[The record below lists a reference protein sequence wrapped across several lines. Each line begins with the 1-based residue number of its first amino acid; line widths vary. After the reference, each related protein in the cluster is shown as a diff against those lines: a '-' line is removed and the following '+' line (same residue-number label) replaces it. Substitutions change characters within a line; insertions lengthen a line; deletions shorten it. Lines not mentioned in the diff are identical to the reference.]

1 MNIFDFINIFRK
13 AKNEYF
19 ADKNKAKKCIENYK
33 ILEEQIF
40 DKYLKT
46 KTVLN
51 ILSNN
56 YNLYP
61 KEWHIYLDNVTK
73 LIKYGT
79 VNVEDLNKDHEFFQ
93 TKPED
98 REKDYLA
105 TYLTHYNYV
114 DKLNQLYDSLK
125 TNRKFCESY
134 IHNKR
139 YQAIMRLYNE
149 DIDSLL
155 KKENKRLF
163 SSPNV
168 FNIN

>member
-33 ILEEQIF
+33 ILEDQIF

-61 KEWHIYLDNVTK
+61 KEWRIRSTHAP
-73 LIKYGT
+73 
-79 VNVEDLNKDHEFFQ
+79 EQ
-93 TKPED
+93 KPQVV
-98 REKDYLA
+98 K
-105 TYLTHYNYV
+105 
-114 DKLNQLYDSLK
+114 
-125 TNRKFCESY
+125 
-134 IHNKR
+134 
-139 YQAIMRLYNE
+139 
-149 DIDSLL
+149 
-155 KKENKRLF
+155 
-163 SSPNV
+163 
-168 FNIN
+168 